1 MCHTGR
7 KQKKNHTI
15 MFNTVQMVWVRNGLG
30 ARTLLDDSP
39 RKCLYVSLFW
49 HQSAPPEAPSSAQ
62 VWVSHQKLKPLLFVC
77 SFSKVTLTTT
87 AIRRICLSRRSTPDM
102 CEWSPGNGTSASLYA
117 WSCWAVM
124 TKNSPVIIYQCRA
137 AEQQN
142 FLRTVRSAQHS
153 FLRTIILVAAGA
165 LTLFD

>member
-1 MCHTGR
+1 M
-7 KQKKNHTI
+7 
-15 MFNTVQMVWVRNGLG
+15 VQMVWVRNGRRCSYTTGWL
-30 ARTLLDDSP
+30 TLP
-39 RKCLYVSLFW
+39 RMCLYVSLFW

-62 VWVSHQKLKPLLFVC
+62 VWVSHQKRKPLLFVC

-87 AIRRICLSRRSTPDM
+87 AIRRICLSPRSTPDM
-102 CEWSPGNGTSASLYA
+102 CESSPGNGTSASLYA

-124 TKNSPVIIYQCRA
+124 TKNSPVIICQCRA

-142 FLRTVRSAQHS
+142 FLRTVGSAHHS

-165 LTLFD
+165 VTLFD